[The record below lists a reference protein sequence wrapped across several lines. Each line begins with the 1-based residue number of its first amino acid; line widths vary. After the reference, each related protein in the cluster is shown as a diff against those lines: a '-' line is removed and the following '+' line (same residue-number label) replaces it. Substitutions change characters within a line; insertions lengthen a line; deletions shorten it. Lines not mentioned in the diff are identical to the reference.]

1 MSRLFTSLS
10 LDESR
15 TCFQS
20 AHASKR
26 DETLRNIAER
36 FHMQESELPD
46 INNFGK
52 QVVHATVEVL
62 RAFERKARSNSLPE
76 RIDSDIVAL
85 DLHTDDLHEIC
96 RRQMGNHFTFLKRS
110 KSLQPEENEATR
122 LAKERRRKL
131 LQPELPKLIGG
142 SKNEVLSNPR
152 NASTLVP
159 QLQASLAPSR
169 RCHDWK
175 LLYSLAQDG
184 CSLHT
189 LLRKAKKQNPTLE
202 TTKGDIFG
210 GFASEEWQDSA
221 NYYGIGESF
230 VFSFSSKFECYP
242 WSYLNTM
249 IMLSNDE
256 CIAMGGGG
264 DFARCL
270 NSDLSRGTSGC
281 SKTFENERLTSEAE
295 FGIYNVEVWGFVTK
309 I

>member
-1 MSRLFTSLS
+1 
-10 LDESR
+10 
-15 TCFQS
+15 
-20 AHASKR
+20 
-26 DETLRNIAER
+26 
-36 FHMQESELPD
+36 MQESELPD

-85 DLHTDDLHEIC
+85 DLHTDDL
-96 RRQMGNHFTFLKRS
+96 Q
-110 KSLQPEENEATR
+110 
-122 LAKERRRKL
+122 
-131 LQPELPKLIGG
+131 
-142 SKNEVLSNPR
+142 EV
-152 NASTLVP
+152 
-159 QLQASLAPSR
+159 
-169 RCHDWK
+169 
-175 LLYSLAQDG
+175 LAQDG

-189 LLRKAKKQNPTLE
+189 LLRKARKQNPTLVVVE

-230 VFSFSSKFECYP
+230 VFSFNAKFECYP

-256 CIAMGGGG
+256 CIAMGGG
-264 DFARCL
+264 
-270 NSDLSRGTSGC
+270 
-281 SKTFENERLTSEAE
+281 RLTSEAE

-309 I
+309 M

>member
-1 MSRLFTSLS
+1 
-10 LDESR
+10 
-15 TCFQS
+15 
-20 AHASKR
+20 
-26 DETLRNIAER
+26 
-36 FHMQESELPD
+36 
-46 INNFGK
+46 
-52 QVVHATVEVL
+52 
-62 RAFERKARSNSLPE
+62 
-76 RIDSDIVAL
+76 
-85 DLHTDDLHEIC
+85 
-96 RRQMGNHFTFLKRS
+96 MGNHFTFLKRS
-110 KSLQPEENEATR
+110 KSLQPEETEEAR

-152 NASTLVP
+152 NASSLVAH
-159 QLQASLAPSR
+159 LQASLAPSR
-169 RCHDWK
+169 RCHNWK

-189 LLRKAKKQNPTLE
+189 LLLKAKKHNPTLVVVE

-230 VFSFSSKFECYP
+230 VFSFNSKFECYP

-264 DFARCL
+264 DFAWCL

-309 I
+309 M

>member
-85 DLHTDDLHEIC
+85 DLHTDDLHEI
-96 RRQMGNHFTFLKRS
+96 RQMGNHFTFLKRS

-152 NASTLVP
+152 NA
-159 QLQASLAPSR
+159 
-169 RCHDWK
+169 
-175 LLYSLAQDG
+175 LAQDG

>member
-152 NASTLVP
+152 NA
-159 QLQASLAPSR
+159 
-169 RCHDWK
+169 
-175 LLYSLAQDG
+175 LAQDG

>member
-1 MSRLFTSLS
+1 MGSKFTLF
-10 LDESR
+10 
-15 TCFQS
+15 
-20 AHASKR
+20 
-26 DETLRNIAER
+26 
-36 FHMQESELPD
+36 
-46 INNFGK
+46 
-52 QVVHATVEVL
+52 
-62 RAFERKARSNSLPE
+62 
-76 RIDSDIVAL
+76 
-85 DLHTDDLHEIC
+85 
-96 RRQMGNHFTFLKRS
+96 KRS
-110 KSLQPEENEATR
+110 KSLQPEESEETR

-131 LQPELPKLIGG
+131 LQPDLPKLIGG

-189 LLRKAKKQNPTLE
+189 LLLKARKQNPTLVVVE

-230 VFSFSSKFECYP
+230 VFSFNSKFKCYP

-256 CIAMGGGG
+256 CIAMGGGY
-264 DFARCL
+264 AQPALHLRWA
-270 NSDLSRGTSGC
+270 S
-281 SKTFENERLTSEAE
+281 
-295 FGIYNVEVWGFVTK
+295 
-309 I
+309 